1 MDRNSPKG
9 EKTLLAS
16 LLLSAPGPIVTGIS
30 VLLSFSATQVADF
43 FRRTTELAAIAV
55 AFWVYRRLRKM
66 SESNEDKQAHMER
79 MAERFTGGAMI
90 FSAVILLII
99 TIFRIF
105 SYQVGGNV
113 TMGLVVA
120 ALGVLVNTWFWL
132 RYRALNRENYDAVI
146 AVQQKLYRAK
156 ACADICVVVALAA
169 IAIAPGHPI
178 TWYTDVIGSVIITFY
193 LFWNGLRT
201 VQK

>member
-1 MDRNSPKG
+1 M
-9 EKTLLAS
+9 
-16 LLLSAPGPIVTGIS
+16 TGIS
-30 VLLSFSATQVADF
+30 ALLVFLQPRLLI

-55 AFWVYRRLRKM
+55 AFGFTAGCGKCLN
-66 SESNEDKQAHMER
+66 NEDKQAHMER

-90 FSAVILLII
+90 FRRDPVNYHNIPH
-99 TIFRIF
+99 IFVSSGR
-105 SYQVGGNV
+105 NV

-132 RYRALNRENYDAVI
+132 RYRALNRENYDAVM

-169 IAIAPGHPI
+169 VAIAPGHPV